1 MAFTLEER
9 QRLGIHGLLPPRF
22 KSQEEQVRL
31 CKENVARYSEDL
43 NKHIYLV
50 GLQVCGWKKYNRSPV
65 FRISQIIG
73 FLLISN
79 FQDRNE
85 RLFYRLISENVQEML
100 PLVYT
105 PTVGLAC
112 QKFGRLRRLFLYF
125 EKLVASC
132 DY

>member
-31 CKENVARYSEDL
+31 CKENVGRYSEDL

-50 GLQVCGWKKYNRSPV
+50 GLQ
-65 FRISQIIG
+65 
-73 FLLISN
+73 
-79 FQDRNE
+79 DRNE
-85 RLFYRLISENVQEML
+85 RLFYRLISENVPEML

-112 QKFGRLRRLFLYF
+112 QKFG
-125 EKLVASC
+125 LVINNIFICSVFTKQFI
-132 DY
+132 